1 MSIQCSENQVISE
14 LYGKTVIK
22 EEGEASPRLSQPQ
35 AAAPMGSLE
44 AHDATVRLLGSQLM
58 IETHYGSAVVV
69 LNGDQ
74 IAGLNQDW
82 ADLGKQDKSA

>member
-44 AHDATVRLLGSQLM
+44 AHDATVRLLAF
-58 IETHYGSAVVV
+58 Y
-69 LNGDQ
+69 LNVIRRENGHR
-74 IAGLNQDW
+74 
-82 ADLGKQDKSA
+82 GKNYLDGW